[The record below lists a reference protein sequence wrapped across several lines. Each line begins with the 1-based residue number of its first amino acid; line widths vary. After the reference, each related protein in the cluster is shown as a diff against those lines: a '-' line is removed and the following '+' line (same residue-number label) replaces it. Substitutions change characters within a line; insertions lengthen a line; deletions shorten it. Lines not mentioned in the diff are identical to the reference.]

1 MGNSLSIWTIYENPK
16 DYPGIFVARRREVSL
31 TPVATSD
38 ILTGASLEDVRAQL
52 PPGLMR
58 MPANAEDDQS
68 VVESWL

>member
-16 DYPGIFVARRREVSL
+16 DYPGIYVARRWEVSA

-38 ILTGASLEDVRAQL
+38 LLTGASLEDVRAQL